1 MRVVSNDYGWLV
13 IVKLSDGGQWS
24 VINDVVVCSF
34 VAETD
39 QLKDQWVEAMRNS
52 IAEALSNY
60 EVAEKIWA
68 EPSNQK
74 CADCTD
80 AKPEWAAI
88 NLGVVFCKRC
98 AGKQNNVERKNN
110 ITNHKQL

>member
-1 MRVVSNDYGWLV
+1 MMEVSESSVMV
-13 IVKLSDGGQWS
+13 ICDNGGLS
-24 VINDVVVCSF
+24 VCSF

-68 EPSNQK
+68 EPANQK
-74 CADCTD
+74 CADCR
-80 AKPEWAAI
+80 APKPEWAAI

-98 AGKQNNVERKNN
+98 AGKRK
-110 ITNHKQL
+110 